1 MKREMFLL
9 VRLPLWMAAAVI
21 VPLLT
26 GCEGTSSSLEDF
38 RKHNEQVNREAAQ
51 RYKRQHEW
59 PYQG

>member
-1 MKREMFLL
+1 MFLL

-26 GCEGTSSSLEDF
+26 GCEGMSSSLEDF